1 MAVLRARSVTHARE
15 LADWTGEA
23 FATFGIEE
31 TEDEARYRRAACLLA
46 DTGWRAHP
54 EYRGTQ
60 SLNIIA
66 HGSFI
71 GVDHPGRAFLALTNL
86 YRHEGIHEDMAA
98 PEIKA
103 LAGPHY
109 LERARLLG
117 ALLRVVYLL
126 TASMPGVMPKLK
138 WVERDNG
145 VLALVVPPEHAALI
159 GERPAG
165 RLAQLSKLLGRPMEF
180 AVGE

>member
-1 MAVLRARSVTHARE
+1 
-15 LADWTGEA
+15 
-23 FATFGIEE
+23 
-31 TEDEARYRRAACLLA
+31 
-46 DTGWRAHP
+46 
-54 EYRGTQ
+54 
-60 SLNIIA
+60 
-66 HGSFI
+66 
-71 GVDHPGRAFLALTNL
+71 
-86 YRHEGIHEDMAA
+86 MAA

-103 LAGPHY
+103 LAGPHH

-138 WVERDNG
+138 WRESDKG
-145 VLALVVPPEHAALI
+145 ALALVVPPEHAALI

-180 AVGE
+180 AVGT